1 MRLGAHGA
9 SWPRISSRHEAAPNE
24 LRSGTAKNRSRFQKA
39 RMSLEALYR
48 VVKFSYKQLVTMRLL
63 PLHACTTLAMSAD
76 ELEGTNVGS
85 LLIPKR

>member
-1 MRLGAHGA
+1 
-9 SWPRISSRHEAAPNE
+9 
-24 LRSGTAKNRSRFQKA
+24 
-39 RMSLEALYR
+39 MSLEALYR
-48 VVKFSYKQLVTMRLL
+48 VVKFSYEQLVTMRL

>member
-39 RMSLEALYR
+39 RMRLEALYR
-48 VVKFSYKQLVTMRLL
+48 VVISYKQLVTMRLL
-63 PLHACTTLAMSAD
+63 PLHACTTLAMSAN

-85 LLIPKR
+85 LLIHKR